1 MSKGISPFPFSALL
15 SGISTE
21 NSPYGRHAAAA
32 PLPSQREVSTLVLP
46 SNRTGRDMLKAIT
59 KRIGEFGVGRT
70 PVGSYFL
77 LAVFAALAIITLA
90 AYWYAVDLVPRWV
103 DKVAF
108 LFVALGAY
116 GKPS

>member
-1 MSKGISPFPFSALL
+1 
-15 SGISTE
+15 
-21 NSPYGRHAAAA
+21 
-32 PLPSQREVSTLVLP
+32 
-46 SNRTGRDMLKAIT
+46 MLKAIT